1 MKVSRS
7 FERVIWGLSG
17 LLSTILVLLLGGP
30 LVALLASVDIASVT
44 DAVQHPLFL
53 PAVWLSF
60 KTSAFSL
67 VIILLTGTPLAWW
80 LSRSQSG
87 VRRYV
92 SVVVDL
98 PIVVPPAV
106 VGLALLVLLGRRGL
120 VGAHLDTFDLHL
132 AFTSRAVILAQVVVA
147 APFFVRTATG
157 VFRMVG
163 EDTLLV
169 AKTLGARRLDILTK
183 VVLPSTL
190 TGLSAGASLAWARA
204 LGEFGA
210 TLIFAGSLPS
220 ETQTMPLA
228 ILTALELDVRLAVVF
243 ALALTIISIF
253 SLLTIRRL
261 ASGQE
266 VSI

>member
-1 MKVSRS
+1 MKVFQP
-7 FERVIWGLSG
+7 FERVIWGVGS
-17 LLSTILVLLLGGP
+17 LLSILLVLLLGGP
-30 LVALLASVDIASVT
+30 LVALLASVDIESVT
-44 DAVQHPLFL
+44 DAAQHPLFW

-67 VIILLTGTPLAWW
+67 VLIIVTGTPLAWW

-87 VRRYV
+87 VQRCV
-92 SVVVDL
+92 SVIVDL

-120 VGAHLDTFDLHL
+120 VGVHLDTFDLQL

-147 APFFVRTATG
+147 APFYVRTATG
-157 VFRMVG
+157 VFRMVC

-169 AKTLGARRLDILTK
+169 AKTLGARPLDILTK
-183 VVLPSTL
+183 VVLPSTR

-243 ALALTIISIF
+243 ALALTILSIL